1 MSRLDNRKN
10 QELVKTFVGGLPF
23 HCCEQE
29 LSSFMASFGK
39 VEEVFMA
46 RDHNG
51 QHKGFAFVDFSLVKS
66 FSHLFGEHLFQGK
79 TIEVKRNLSKQHFLY
94 KLPREVKEA
103 DIRRT
108 IQSYGFETS
117 DLLLGNDLNGIP
129 IGGACIRLSDEESM
143 HQLLS
148 LGSIELGGREVQ
160 VHSRISKRP
169 LTTNNKNRE
178 YNSGPQAKSKKT
190 NEINQIVPREVDL
203 LPGHPFTLTTF
214 SMNGKPTLAS
224 QKSGDVNFHKTDQSL
239 GLNLELS
246 NQVFSSNPPADS
258 SESGTSENAHRKL
271 SNSLRTNSKEYFPT
285 TTTTNTTTKKHS
297 KITPFTKEDSCEDN
311 NGFSRATAF
320 LSHSEF
326 NIGTSPAVGDLGQPK
341 LSGQSISFQSPNK
354 SVFSPQTIR
363 EVKISY
369 FTFPGRD

>member
-1 MSRLDNRKN
+1 MSRLDNRKK
-10 QELVKTFVGGLPF
+10 QEWVKTFVGGLPF
-23 HCCEQE
+23 HCCEQD

-46 RDHNG
+46 RDQNG
-51 QHKGFAFVDFSLVKS
+51 HHKGFAFVDFSFVKS
-66 FSHLFGEHLFQGK
+66 YPNLFGEHQFQGK
-79 TIEVKRNLSKQHFLY
+79 TIEVKRNLSKQLFLY

-117 DLLLGNDLNGIP
+117 DLLLGNELNGIP
-129 IGGACIRLSDEESM
+129 IGGACIRLTDEESM
-143 HQLLS
+143 NQLLN

-169 LTTNNKNRE
+169 LASNNKNRE
-178 YNSGPQAKSKKT
+178 FTNSRQVKSKKT
-190 NEINQIVPREVDL
+190 YDIDQMDPQEIDMVLN
-203 LPGHPFTLTTF
+203 HPFALPNHSIAAKPAF
-214 SMNGKPTLAS
+214 SS
-224 QKSGDVNFHKTDQSL
+224 QFSSEVIPFKGDQSL
-239 GLNLELS
+239 GMNLDHT
-246 NQVFSSNPPADS
+246 NQVYTTNPPFDS
-258 SESGTSENAHRKL
+258 SESGASDNALRKL

-285 TTTTNTTTKKHS
+285 TTTTTTKK
-297 KITPFTKEDSCEDN
+297 ITKLSPDTKEDSCEDN
-311 NGFSRATAF
+311 TSISRATAP
-320 LSHSEF
+320 LRLPEYDH
-326 NIGTSPAVGDLGQPK
+326 GTSPAVGDLGQSK
-341 LSGQSISFQSPNK
+341 LSGHSYSFQSPTK

>member
-1 MSRLDNRKN
+1 MSRLDYRKN
-10 QELVKTFVGGLPF
+10 HEWVKTFVGGLPF

-51 QHKGFAFVDFSLVKS
+51 HHKGFAFVDFSFVKS
-66 FSHLFGEHLFQGK
+66 NPHLFGEHLFQGK

-94 KLPREVKEA
+94 KLPKEVKEA

-143 HQLLS
+143 NQLLN

-169 LTTNNKNRE
+169 LASNNKNRE
-178 YNSGPQAKSKKT
+178 YNSGRQPKSKKT
-190 NEINQIVPREVDL
+190 YEMNQVGSPEIGML
-203 LPGHPFTLTTF
+203 LNPPFTLPSY
-214 SMNGKPTLAS
+214 SMIAKPGLAS
-224 QKSGDVNFHKTDQSL
+224 HFSGEVNPQPGSSL
-239 GLNLELS
+239 GMNLDP
-246 NQVFSSNPPADS
+246 SSQAFAPNLAFDS
-258 SESGTSENAHRKL
+258 SESGASDNAHRKL

-285 TTTTNTTTKKHS
+285 TTTTTTTKKNS
-297 KITPFTKEDSCEDN
+297 KLSPDTKEDSCEDN
-311 NGFSRATAF
+311 NGFSRATAL
-320 LSHSEF
+320 LSLPD
-326 NIGTSPAVGDLGQPK
+326 NMIGTSPAVGDLGLSK
-341 LSGQSISFQSPNK
+341 LSGQSISFQSPTK
-354 SVFSPQTIR
+354 SVFSPLAIR

>member
-169 LTTNNKNRE
+169 LATNNKNRE
-178 YNSGPQAKSKKT
+178 YNNGRQPKSKKT
-190 NEINQIVPREVDL
+190 YDMNQLGSQEVGML
-203 LPGHPFTLTTF
+203 LNHPFTLSSY
-214 SMNGKPTLAS
+214 SMIAKPALAS
-224 QKSGDVNFHKTDQSL
+224 HFSGEVIPQKPDQSL
-239 GLNLELS
+239 GLNLDLS
-246 NQVFSSNPPADS
+246 NQVLTATLPFDS
-258 SESGTSENAHRKL
+258 SESGASDNAHRKL

-285 TTTTNTTTKKHS
+285 TTTTTTTTKKNS
-297 KITPFTKEDSCEDN
+297 KLSPDTKEDSCEDN
-311 NGFSRATAF
+311 TGFSRATAL
-320 LSHSEF
+320 LSLPE
-326 NIGTSPAVGDLGQPK
+326 NNYGTSPAVGDLGQSK
-341 LSGQSISFQSPNK
+341 LSGQSISFQSPTK